1 MNKQSVVAALLC
13 CLITSTTVAQEAV
26 IQMPQQAWNN
36 KQEAAFQGWDDDD
49 WCGTKPRPPFPR
61 GIYDHG
67 SYIPWNSN
75 LFRSRFNAREGEN
88 ERKYYAAA

>member
-26 IQMPQQAWNN
+26 IQMPQQAWSNR
-36 KQEAAFQGWDDDD
+36 QEAAIQGWDDDD

-75 LFRSRFNAREGEN
+75 PSKVKPQIQI
-88 ERKYYAAA
+88 ERNQQFQMNR